1 MRNVIPDSIT
11 QGRNRKEWSK
21 SAASQKG
28 GGGGATFKDAK
39 DMHSL

>member
-1 MRNVIPDSIT
+1 MSYRTALLKDGTEKNGVNP
-11 QGRNRKEWSK
+11 QQVRR
-21 SAASQKG
+21 G